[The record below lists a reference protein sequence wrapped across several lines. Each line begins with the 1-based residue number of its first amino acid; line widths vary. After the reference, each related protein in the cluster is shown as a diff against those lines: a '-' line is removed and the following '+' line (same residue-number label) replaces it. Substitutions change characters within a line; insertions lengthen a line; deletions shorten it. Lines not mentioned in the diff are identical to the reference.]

1 MVLSWVIRGRYEV
14 KSTVII
20 SNRPLEEWGELTG
33 DVLTATATLPAPV
46 LAPGS
51 NRNAV
56 NKLDDDETPPL
67 RLVSA
72 AG

>member
-1 MVLSWVIRGRYEV
+1 MPDPRPPQT
-14 KSTVII
+14 TV
-20 SNRPLEEWGELTG
+20 
-33 DVLTATATLPAPV
+33 DVYGH

-72 AG
+72 TG